1 MIPGV
6 GSRMTSATP
15 LLALGAAILILVS
28 SCSSQSEE
36 DVVPTGSG
44 SNQSAPP
51 WVECGSRPSSC
62 GYPDESSTG
71 VPPDTTLVDVPAQAT
86 SGPGWEVDPRGW
98 ISVSEDGAII
108 DGIRTNLSIDVS
120 ADDVVLR
127 NSEIVVGGDTWAIV
141 TRMTNNVT
149 IANNTISAPSS
160 DGPNRLLVGIKDIEG
175 GSSGLRIIGND
186 ISHTAT
192 GIQIDSGL
200 IQDNYIHDLGFNSG
214 DHVNGTTSNAG
225 TSLLVIQHN
234 TVFNQRSQTDAISLF
249 QDFGPQSNRTI
260 IDNLVAG
267 GSYTIYAGANEGK
280 EATATNIRVL
290 NNRVSTRYFP
300 RGGDFGPANAYAPS
314 AGNEWAGNTWDHDGS
329 IIPPP

>member
-1 MIPGV
+1 M
-6 GSRMTSATP
+6 
-15 LLALGAAILILVS
+15 
-28 SCSSQSEE
+28 
-36 DVVPTGSG
+36 
-44 SNQSAPP
+44 
-51 WVECGSRPSSC
+51 
-62 GYPDESSTG
+62 
-71 VPPDTTLVDVPAQAT
+71 
-86 SGPGWEVDPRGW
+86 
-98 ISVSEDGAII
+98 SEDGAII